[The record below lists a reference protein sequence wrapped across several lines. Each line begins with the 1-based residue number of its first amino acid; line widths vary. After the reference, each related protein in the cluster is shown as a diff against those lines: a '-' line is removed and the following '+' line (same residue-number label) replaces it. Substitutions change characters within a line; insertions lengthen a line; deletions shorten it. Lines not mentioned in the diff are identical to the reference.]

1 MSNLPDNIND
11 FNQDPDSPFYNPIR
25 KNDEDYDE
33 WYDNPFR
40 EDDYNRDKNIDRNE
54 DYER

>member
-11 FNQDPDSPFYNPIR
+11 YNQDPDSPFYNPIR
-25 KNDEDYDE
+25 KRNDEDDE
-33 WYDNPFR
+33 WSNDLFR
-40 EDDYNRDKNIDRNE
+40 EDDYMRDKNIDRDE